1 MSGAE
6 AAQRL
11 ANRLR
16 LRVIGLLFV
25 VGGGLML
32 VLISALAW
40 FAYAQDTGATL
51 HAQRIAS
58 GALRA
63 RIAFMNRSLTQYA
76 VWDDPIDR
84 VVYHLDRKWADTTI
98 GPYVYDELH
107 IEQSYVVM
115 RDGSLRYAMR
125 DRQSGAAEQRIDPAL
140 ARLAVEAARA
150 PQSRPMGRIGLVDGH
165 PAIIGVQKIVP
176 STERYPADTTPVP
189 PWSSWTCSTPAP
201 LRKWP
206 MSMRWM
212 G

>member
-1 MSGAE
+1 
-6 AAQRL
+6 
-11 ANRLR
+11 
-16 LRVIGLLFV
+16 
-25 VGGGLML
+25 ML